1 VYEVSDKLPIITIR
15 DVPDNIAR
23 MEEVLAKY
31 DHSPATVRFVFQLIE
46 ADTSP
51 RMVSASNERVSTDLD
66 STLRSVLRFPSYR
79 LIGQGV
85 ATVGEF
91 AIVSQLLAQS
101 DPGAMYKLM
110 GQVGT
115 IRLQSTTA
123 TTPMGQ
129 VDTAAVGTVKLEMS
143 LSRSGMAV
151 ASKNGGALTETLM
164 STGLDVPLG
173 QTVVLGTAAGRNSGK
188 ALILTV
194 KPELVRNP

>member
-1 VYEVSDKLPIITIR
+1 
-15 DVPDNIAR
+15 
-23 MEEVLAKY
+23 
-31 DHSPATVRFVFQLIE
+31 VFELIE

-51 RMVSASNERVSTDLD
+51 RMVSASNQRVSTDLD

-91 AIVSQLLAQS
+91 AALSQLLAQA
-101 DPGAMYKLM
+101 DPAANYTLIGE
-110 GQVGT
+110 VGT
-115 IRLQSTTA
+115 IRLQATSPKTA
-123 TTPMGQ
+123 AGQ
-129 VDTAAVGTVKLEMS
+129 IDTSAVGTVSLKMS
-143 LSRSGMAV
+143 LYRVVGGP
-151 ASKNGGALTETLM
+151 KNGVYPNESLM
-164 STGLDVPLG
+164 STGLDLPLG